1 LIIIIAGWKP
11 LADLNAS
18 DKVLNI
24 GFFVLFA
31 TGGVDLIRFIVQKY
45 LLSTDQ
51 NLSNSLLP
59 LGALVFI
66 LFLAMSYLFYVYNR
80 IMDEESQK
88 NLVKLAFHDP
98 LTGLY
103 NRAKWEDL
111 ADTFNQS
118 DEDYTIIS
126 LDLNGLKNVNDTFGH
141 SRGDLLLTSFAN
153 NLKETFDSEDYLI
166 RMGGDEFVVI
176 LTGTDY
182 EHREEIVDQLKKD
195 YINFHE
201 QTDIDPWLRFSAAV
215 GMSELKADDDALE
228 VVFRRADRAMYA
240 DKEDFKKKYGGYR

>member
-1 LIIIIAGWKP
+1 MVVALLIIIIAGWKP
-11 LADLNAS
+11 LSDLNAS

-118 DEDYTIIS
+118 DEDYSIIS
-126 LDLNGLKNVNDTFGH
+126 LDLNGLKSVNDTFGH

-166 RMGGDEFVVI
+166 RMGGDEFVVVSKQEKNKLEHAMVK
-176 LTGTDY
+176 LTRLNH
-182 EHREEIVDQLKKD
+182 EASKQLEFEIQAAFGMVSKKEASD
-195 YINFHE
+195 MEFEKLYQIADE
-201 QTDIDPWLRFSAAV
+201 RMYQMKMKMKKSAA
-215 GMSELKADDDALE
+215 L
-228 VVFRRADRAMYA
+228 
-240 DKEDFKKKYGGYR
+240 